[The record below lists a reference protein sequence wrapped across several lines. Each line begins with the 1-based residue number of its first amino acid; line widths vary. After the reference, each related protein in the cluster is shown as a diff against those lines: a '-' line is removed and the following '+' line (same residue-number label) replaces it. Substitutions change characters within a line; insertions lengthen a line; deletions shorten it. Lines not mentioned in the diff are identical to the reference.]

1 LFAQWVI
8 YFDWKKKFA
17 GLGGVKGGSHEYIL
31 QLCHG
36 RSQKLHAFTEKE
48 LENVKA
54 AQKLLGALTIGR
66 WSAQAGGGG
75 GGS

>member
-31 QLCHG
+31 HIT
-36 RSQKLHAFTEKE
+36 LHHEINTVEKIFAIAT
-48 LENVKA
+48 V
-54 AQKLLGALTIGR
+54 
-66 WSAQAGGGG
+66 
-75 GGS
+75 

>member
-31 QLCHG
+31 QKHHLKTGKHCV
-36 RSQKLHAFTEKE
+36 LAEKDRG
-48 LENVKA
+48 N
-54 AQKLLGALTIGR
+54 T
-66 WSAQAGGGG
+66 
-75 GGS
+75 

>member
-31 QLCHG
+31 HLDRGVQSYFKKS
-36 RSQKLHAFTEKE
+36 RWWS
-48 LENVKA
+48 VK
-54 AQKLLGALTIGR
+54 QWI
-66 WSAQAGGGG
+66 SF
-75 GGS
+75 

>member
-31 QLCHG
+31 QYIYK
-36 RSQKLHAFTEKE
+36 QNNNA
-48 LENVKA
+48 
-54 AQKLLGALTIGR
+54 
-66 WSAQAGGGG
+66 
-75 GGS
+75 

>member
-1 LFAQWVI
+1 M
-8 YFDWKKKFA
+8 A
-17 GLGGVKGGSHEYIL
+17 GSLICPHTTNRREGDL
-31 QLCHG
+31 TLCHG